1 MDFNSS
7 YYSIMV
13 FSQQLFVY
21 KIFSLQDLY
30 VQSQETSLNSFI
42 IIWFNLHINAALFTL
57 GVFVYVYKTLPTN
70 HSNENDREPY
80 KLNKLVCIFQ
90 LLTANKL
97 YMFLLSPY
105 TWIAHRNWGTAAWII
120 AYSVSQNDI
129 WLFI

>member
-42 IIWFNLHINAALFTL
+42 IIWFNLHINAALFAV
-57 GVFVYVYKTLPTN
+57 GVFVYVCKTRATTTAMKMLGN
-70 HSNENDREPY
+70 
-80 KLNKLVCIFQ
+80 
-90 LLTANKL
+90 LT
-97 YMFLLSPY
+97 S
-105 TWIAHRNWGTAAWII
+105 
-120 AYSVSQNDI
+120 
-129 WLFI
+129 